1 MRSVAIIGAGITG
14 LTAAFSL
21 KRRGVPVRVYEATGR
36 VGGVI
41 RTQRSGGWLAESG
54 PNTILETSPL
64 VGRLLHEAGL
74 AARRLDANPDAK
86 ARYVV
91 RGRRPVEVPGGAL
104 GLLTTPL
111 FSTAAKLRV
120 LREPFVGRRRD
131 GVEESVAQ
139 FVERRL
145 GREFLDRAI
154 DPMVAGIYAGDPH
167 ALSVALAFPR
177 IKALEDEYGSLI
189 RGQILGARARAR
201 RGAAARDRAPMFSFD
216 GGLQVLP
223 DALAADL
230 GDAVAL
236 DSPVTEVTRSEGG
249 FAVAAAG
256 GSDDHAAV
264 VFCGTGAALA
274 SLRLDGEPLAVFSGI
289 RYAPVASMVLG
300 FRREDVAHPCAGFGL
315 LVPRVEGFRIL
326 GTLFSSS
333 IFPGR
338 APEGHLTLTSYLG
351 GARHPDLAPL
361 PAETLEQVVR
371 EDLGTLLG
379 ATGAPTFRHHAFYP
393 RAIPQYEVGYGRFLD
408 RMAELEAA
416 APGFF
421 IAGHVRDGVSLGD
434 SIAAGVRAA
443 DRVSA
448 RLAA

>member
-1 MRSVAIIGAGITG
+1 MRPVAIIGAGITG

-21 KRRGVPVRVYEATGR
+21 KRRGVPVRVYEATQR

-41 RTQRSGGWLAESG
+41 RTERSGAWLAESG

-64 VGRLLHEAGL
+64 VGRLLQEAGL
-74 AARRLDANPDAK
+74 AARRLDASPGAK

-91 RGRRPVEVPGGAL
+91 RGRRPVEVPAGAL

-111 FSTAAKLRV
+111 FSTGAKLRL

-145 GREFLDRAI
+145 GREFLEYAI
-154 DPMVAGIYAGDPH
+154 DPMVAGIYAGDPR

-189 RGQILGARARAR
+189 RGQLLGARARAK
-201 RGAAARDRAPMFSFD
+201 RGTAARDRAPMFSFD

-236 DSPVTEVTRSEGG
+236 GSPVVEVRRSGGG
-249 FAVAAAG
+249 FEIAAPG
-256 GSDDHAAV
+256 GSAEHPAV
-264 VFCGTGAALA
+264 VFCATGPALA
-274 SLRLDGEPLAVFSGI
+274 SLRLDGEPLAAFSDI
-289 RYAPVASMVLG
+289 RYAPIASVVLG

-315 LVPRVEGFRIL
+315 LVPRVERLRIL
-326 GTLFSSS
+326 GTIFSSS

-338 APEGHLTLTSYLG
+338 APDGHLMLTSYVG
-351 GARHPDLAPL
+351 GARHPELAPL
-361 PAETLEQVVR
+361 PAETLERIVR

-379 ATGAPTFRHHAFYP
+379 AAGVPAFRHHAFYP

-408 RMAELEAA
+408 RMAELETR

-421 IAGHVRDGVSLGD
+421 IAGHIRDGVSLGD
-434 SIAAGVRAA
+434 SIAAGMRAA
-443 DRVSA
+443 ERVAA